1 MFYSFTITFLTLS
14 NKSFFEIS
22 RLIEASPMELA
33 TINLII
39 PESIFLSF
47 KVASTTSLALIS
59 DVSIGNLY
67 NLSTSN
73 ISWYWSL
80 VIKPFLYDMYDAAL
94 IPIET
99 HSPCK
104 REKFFVFS
112 IAWPIVW
119 PKLSSARSPFSFG
132 SFSTTHLFILQQHI

>member
-1 MFYSFTITFLTLS
+1 
-14 NKSFFEIS
+14 
-22 RLIEASPMELA
+22 MELA

-104 REKFFVFS
+104 REKFF
-112 IAWPIVW
+112 
-119 PKLSSARSPFSFG
+119 
-132 SFSTTHLFILQQHI
+132 Q